1 MAGLRFNIYAAD
13 KTKKAFQSVKS
24 NVTGLKGK
32 FAGLKKSIGGIGGLI
47 IGAFAGASIR
57 AIIDITDKVQKFAL
71 VTGIST
77 EALSELK
84 FAGEQSGVEF
94 DKLQV
99 AIRKT
104 AKSVADANRGLAT
117 QVDAL
122 TTLGLKSE
130 DLINLP
136 LDEQFQ
142 IIGDKLRGVESQSQ
156 KVAIAMDLMGR
167 SGSELLAMFDS
178 NADSVAELREELR
191 SLNGVI
197 TQEQAD
203 ALAGLNDA
211 WNRVKTAFQGIVRV
225 VVSALAPAFELLL
238 NIIAELIA
246 FVGKTIRTI
255 LLLDDAI
262 AGLIATVGNF
272 FGLIEDGVQ
281 DKVLTDLGD
290 KWDSI
295 WDSTHKAKNEVKDYG
310 AELAKIGSIDPT
322 GPGKSKGKGKKP
334 GEEKMTD
341 AEKQAERSMDRIED
355 VFKDGITSVIK
366 DFDNLGDVVKDT
378 MGRIGDIIL
387 QNQMDQIFGG
397 MGGGSG
403 GGGLLGGITDIFSGM
418 LGGGGSSGGGGF
430 MAGAADLFSS
440 FGGFFAKG
448 GNFNSGKPI
457 VVGENGPEVIHPRSG
472 GFVQPNHELGGSPVN
487 VTMNIQTPDANSFR
501 QSQSQIAVSMANQI
515 EVARRRNM

>member
-13 KTKKAFQSVKS
+13 KTKKAFQSTTNNVK
-24 NVTGLKGK
+24 GLAAKFKGLSK
-32 FAGLKKSIGGIGGLI
+32 MLGPIGKLI
-47 IGAFAGASIR
+47 VAAFAGASIR
-57 AIIDITDKVQKFAL
+57 AVIDITDKVQKFAL
-71 VTGIST
+71 VTGITT

-142 IIGDKLRGVESQSQ
+142 IIGDKLRGVDSQSQ

-191 SLNGVI
+191 SLGGVI
-197 TQEQAD
+197 EQDQAD

-211 WNRVKTAFQGIVRV
+211 WNRIKTAFQGIVRV
-225 VVSALAPAFELLL
+225 VLTALAPAFELLM

-246 FVGKTIRTI
+246 FVGKTIRTF
-255 LLLDDAI
+255 LMLDDAI
-262 AGLIATVGNF
+262 AGLIVTVGNF
-272 FGLIEDGVQ
+272 FGLIDDGVE
-281 DKVLTDLGD
+281 DKVLGDLSD

-310 AELAKIGSIDPT
+310 IELGKLGKMDPT
-322 GPGKSKGKGKKP
+322 GPAKSKGGGKKP

-341 AEKQAERSMDRIED
+341 AEKQAERSMERIED
-355 VFKDGITSVIK
+355 TFKDGITNVIK

-397 MGGGSG
+397 MGGSSG
-403 GGGLLGGITDIFSGM
+403 GGILGGITDIFSGM
-418 LGGGGSSGGGGF
+418 LGGGGGSSGGGGF
-430 MAGAADLFSS
+430 MAGAMDLFSS

-448 GNFNSGKPI
+448 GNFAGGKPI

-472 GFVQPNHELGGSPVN
+472 GYVQPNHELGGSPVN
-487 VTMNIQTPDANSFR
+487 VTMNINTPDANSFR
-501 QSQSQIAVSMANQI
+501 ESQSQIAVSMANQI